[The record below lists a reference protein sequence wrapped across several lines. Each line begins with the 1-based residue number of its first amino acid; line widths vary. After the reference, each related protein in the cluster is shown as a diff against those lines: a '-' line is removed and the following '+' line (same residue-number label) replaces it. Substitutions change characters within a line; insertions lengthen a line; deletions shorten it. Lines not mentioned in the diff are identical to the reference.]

1 MAITLTVLILN
12 LTAFCL
18 GSLLA
23 FVSYLG
29 YSRDKEASYAYA
41 CAGFGALAVS
51 AVVGDLLGL
60 VSSDVVAEHVRSVV
74 MILGFGL
81 VVYGGEMAQ

>member
-1 MAITLTVLILN
+1 MAVTVTVLVLN
-12 LTAFCL
+12 LTALAL

-23 FVSYLG
+23 FISYLG
-29 YSRDKEASYAYA
+29 YSRNEEPSYAYA

-51 AVVGDLLGL
+51 AVAGDLLGL
-60 VSSDVVAEHVRSVV
+60 VSSDAVAEHVRSVM
-74 MILGFGL
+74 MIIGFGL